1 METDVALLLGIIVV
15 LILLVLTLLGFLSY
29 CGLFAPIDIKAE
41 KPPFKE
47 LQVAYKFCRGSY
59 KNSGALFTEVHSIA
73 PSLKCIGVYYDD
85 PNEVEPLRLRYLVG
99 VVLNDTDQPAAPAVK
114 EQLEAEGFKTARFPA
129 VDHAVTTVFPFRGSV
144 SVMIAMARVYPKL
157 REYIKEKLLC
167 ARPLMEIYEDDR
179 VLFVCPLAKQ
189 DEFYVEEATEEP
201 EEATPP
207 ATGPRPTATPRR
219 ATTSAAHA
227 AAPLLPSRSC
237 ALSPHPTDSPSSLS
251 SSLHSGQQ
259 VQKGALQAHIADTS
273 SPSPSLFPCVPL
285 VGFLFFQKGGARVCR
300 GLCEGWEPS
309 LRLPV
314 GRGRS

>member
-1 METDVALLLGIIVV
+1 MLLGIIVV

-85 PNEVEPLRLRYLVG
+85 PTEVEPLRLRYLVG
-99 VVLNDTDQPAAPAVK
+99 VVLNDTEQPAAPEVK
-114 EQLEAEGFKTARFPA
+114 EQLEAEGFKTACFPA

-144 SVMIAMARVYPKL
+144 SVMIAVARVYPKL

-201 EEATPP
+201 EEGATSDPGTTTASDEEHADDGEDEEEEEDEEDAGPPLPPP
-207 ATGPRPTATPRR
+207 ASHASGNGAGTNGNTEESDHERGSRSS
-219 ATTSAAHA
+219 TTS
-227 AAPLLPSRSC
+227 S
-237 ALSPHPTDSPSSLS
+237 
-251 SSLHSGQQ
+251 
-259 VQKGALQAHIADTS
+259 
-273 SPSPSLFPCVPL
+273 F
-285 VGFLFFQKGGARVCR
+285 
-300 GLCEGWEPS
+300 EE
-309 LRLPV
+309 LRLE
-314 GRGRS
+314 SASN

>member
-1 METDVALLLGIIVV
+1 MLLGIIVV
-15 LILLVLTLLGFLSY
+15 LILLVLTSLGFLSY

-99 VVLNDTDQPAAPAVK
+99 VVLNDTDQPAAKEVK
-114 EQLEAEGFKTARFPA
+114 EQLEAEGFKTASFPA

-167 ARPLMEIYEDDR
+167 ARPMMEIYEDNR

-201 EEATPP
+201 EE
-207 ATGPRPTATPRR
+207 G
-219 ATTSAAHA
+219 ATTDPGTTTASDEERADDGEDEDEEEEEEVEDVGPTLPPPSSRASNNGAATNGNTEESDHERG
-227 AAPLLPSRSC
+227 SRS
-237 ALSPHPTDSPSSLS
+237 ST
-251 SSLHSGQQ
+251 
-259 VQKGALQAHIADTS
+259 TS
-273 SPSPSLFPCVPL
+273 SF
-285 VGFLFFQKGGARVCR
+285 
-300 GLCEGWEPS
+300 EE
-309 LRLPV
+309 LRLE
-314 GRGRS
+314 SASN

>member
-1 METDVALLLGIIVV
+1 MLLGIIVV

-201 EEATPP
+201 EEGATSDPGTTTASDEEHADDGEDEEEEEEEAGPP
-207 ATGPRPTATPRR
+207 LPPPPSHASSNGAASNGNTEESDHERGSRSS
-219 ATTSAAHA
+219 TTS
-227 AAPLLPSRSC
+227 S
-237 ALSPHPTDSPSSLS
+237 
-251 SSLHSGQQ
+251 
-259 VQKGALQAHIADTS
+259 
-273 SPSPSLFPCVPL
+273 F
-285 VGFLFFQKGGARVCR
+285 
-300 GLCEGWEPS
+300 EE
-309 LRLPV
+309 LRLE
-314 GRGRS
+314 SASN

>member
-1 METDVALLLGIIVV
+1 MLLGIIVV
-15 LILLVLTLLGFLSY
+15 LIILVLTLLGFLSY

-99 VVLNDTDQPAAPAVK
+99 VVLNDTDQPAAKEVK
-114 EQLEAEGFKTARFPA
+114 EQLEAEGFKTASFPA

-167 ARPLMEIYEDDR
+167 ARPMMEIYEDNR

-201 EEATPP
+201 EE
-207 ATGPRPTATPRR
+207 G
-219 ATTSAAHA
+219 ATTDPGTTTASDEERADDGEDEDEEEEEVEDVGPTLPPPSSHASNNGAATNGNTEESDHERG
-227 AAPLLPSRSC
+227 SRS
-237 ALSPHPTDSPSSLS
+237 ST
-251 SSLHSGQQ
+251 
-259 VQKGALQAHIADTS
+259 TS
-273 SPSPSLFPCVPL
+273 SF
-285 VGFLFFQKGGARVCR
+285 
-300 GLCEGWEPS
+300 EE
-309 LRLPV
+309 LRLE
-314 GRGRS
+314 SASN

>member
-99 VVLNDTDQPAAPAVK
+99 VVLNDTDQPAAKEVK
-114 EQLEAEGFKTARFPA
+114 EQLEAEGFKTASFPA

-167 ARPLMEIYEDDR
+167 ARPMMEIYEDNR

-201 EEATPP
+201 EEGATSDPGTTTASDEEHADDGEDEDEEEGDEVEDVGPTLPPP
-207 ATGPRPTATPRR
+207 ASHASNNGAATNGNTEESDHERGSR
-219 ATTSAAHA
+219 SSTTS
-227 AAPLLPSRSC
+227 S
-237 ALSPHPTDSPSSLS
+237 
-251 SSLHSGQQ
+251 
-259 VQKGALQAHIADTS
+259 
-273 SPSPSLFPCVPL
+273 F
-285 VGFLFFQKGGARVCR
+285 
-300 GLCEGWEPS
+300 EE
-309 LRLPV
+309 LRLE
-314 GRGRS
+314 SASN

>member
-1 METDVALLLGIIVV
+1 MLLGIIVV

-99 VVLNDTDQPAAPAVK
+99 VVLNDTDQPAAKEVK
-114 EQLEAEGFKTARFPA
+114 EQLEAEGFKTASFPA

-167 ARPLMEIYEDDR
+167 ARPMMEIYEDNR

-201 EEATPP
+201 EE
-207 ATGPRPTATPRR
+207 G
-219 ATTSAAHA
+219 ATTDPGTTTASDEERADDGEDEDEEEEEVEDVGPTLPPPSSHASNNGAATNGNTEESDHERG
-227 AAPLLPSRSC
+227 SRS
-237 ALSPHPTDSPSSLS
+237 ST
-251 SSLHSGQQ
+251 
-259 VQKGALQAHIADTS
+259 TS
-273 SPSPSLFPCVPL
+273 SF
-285 VGFLFFQKGGARVCR
+285 
-300 GLCEGWEPS
+300 EE
-309 LRLPV
+309 LRLE
-314 GRGRS
+314 SASN

>member
-1 METDVALLLGIIVV
+1 MLLGIIVV
-15 LILLVLTLLGFLSY
+15 LIFLVLTLLGFLSY

-99 VVLNDTDQPAAPAVK
+99 VVLNDTDQPAAKEVK
-114 EQLEAEGFKTARFPA
+114 EQLEAEGFKTASFPA

-167 ARPLMEIYEDDR
+167 ARPMMEIYEDNR

-201 EEATPP
+201 EE
-207 ATGPRPTATPRR
+207 G
-219 ATTSAAHA
+219 ATTDPGTTTASDEERADDGEDEDEEEEEEVEDVGPTLPPPSSRASNNGAATNGNTEESDHERG
-227 AAPLLPSRSC
+227 SRS
-237 ALSPHPTDSPSSLS
+237 ST
-251 SSLHSGQQ
+251 
-259 VQKGALQAHIADTS
+259 TS
-273 SPSPSLFPCVPL
+273 SF
-285 VGFLFFQKGGARVCR
+285 
-300 GLCEGWEPS
+300 EE
-309 LRLPV
+309 LRLE
-314 GRGRS
+314 SASN

>member
-1 METDVALLLGIIVV
+1 MLLGIIVV

-99 VVLNDTDQPAAPAVK
+99 VVLNDTDQPAAKEVK
-114 EQLEAEGFKTARFPA
+114 EQLEAEGFKTASFPA

-167 ARPLMEIYEDDR
+167 ARPMMEIYEDNR

-201 EEATPP
+201 EEGATSDPGTTTASDEEHADDGEDEDEEEGDEVEDVGPTLPPP
-207 ATGPRPTATPRR
+207 ASHASNNGAATNGNTEESDHERGSR
-219 ATTSAAHA
+219 SSTTS
-227 AAPLLPSRSC
+227 S
-237 ALSPHPTDSPSSLS
+237 
-251 SSLHSGQQ
+251 
-259 VQKGALQAHIADTS
+259 
-273 SPSPSLFPCVPL
+273 F
-285 VGFLFFQKGGARVCR
+285 
-300 GLCEGWEPS
+300 EE
-309 LRLPV
+309 LRLE
-314 GRGRS
+314 SASN

>member
-99 VVLNDTDQPAAPAVK
+99 VVLNDTEQPAAQEVK

-201 EEATPP
+201 EEGATSDPGTTT
-207 ATGPRPTATPRR
+207 ASDEEHADDGEDEEEEDAGPSLLPTANHASSNGAASNGTTEESDHERGSR
-219 ATTSAAHA
+219 SSTTS
-227 AAPLLPSRSC
+227 S
-237 ALSPHPTDSPSSLS
+237 
-251 SSLHSGQQ
+251 
-259 VQKGALQAHIADTS
+259 
-273 SPSPSLFPCVPL
+273 F
-285 VGFLFFQKGGARVCR
+285 
-300 GLCEGWEPS
+300 EE
-309 LRLPV
+309 LRLE
-314 GRGRS
+314 SASN

>member
-1 METDVALLLGIIVV
+1 MLLGIIVV

-201 EEATPP
+201 EEGATSDPGTTTASDEEHADDGEDEEEEEEEAGPPLPPP
-207 ATGPRPTATPRR
+207 ASHASSNGAASNGNTEESDHERGSRSS
-219 ATTSAAHA
+219 TTS
-227 AAPLLPSRSC
+227 S
-237 ALSPHPTDSPSSLS
+237 
-251 SSLHSGQQ
+251 
-259 VQKGALQAHIADTS
+259 
-273 SPSPSLFPCVPL
+273 F
-285 VGFLFFQKGGARVCR
+285 
-300 GLCEGWEPS
+300 EE
-309 LRLPV
+309 LRLE
-314 GRGRS
+314 SASN

>member
-15 LILLVLTLLGFLSY
+15 LIILVLTLLGFLSY

-99 VVLNDTDQPAAPAVK
+99 VVLNDTDQPAAKEVK
-114 EQLEAEGFKTARFPA
+114 EQLEAEGFKTASFPA

-167 ARPLMEIYEDDR
+167 ARPMMEIYEDNR

-201 EEATPP
+201 EE
-207 ATGPRPTATPRR
+207 G
-219 ATTSAAHA
+219 ATTDPGTTTASDEERADDGEDEDEEEEEVEDVGPTLPPPSSHASNNGAATNGNTEESDHERG
-227 AAPLLPSRSC
+227 SRS
-237 ALSPHPTDSPSSLS
+237 ST
-251 SSLHSGQQ
+251 
-259 VQKGALQAHIADTS
+259 TS
-273 SPSPSLFPCVPL
+273 SF
-285 VGFLFFQKGGARVCR
+285 
-300 GLCEGWEPS
+300 EE
-309 LRLPV
+309 LRLE
-314 GRGRS
+314 SASN

>member
-201 EEATPP
+201 EEGATSDPGTTTASDEEHADDGEDEEEEEEEAGPPLPPP
-207 ATGPRPTATPRR
+207 ASHASSNGAASNGNTEESDHERGSRSS
-219 ATTSAAHA
+219 TTS
-227 AAPLLPSRSC
+227 S
-237 ALSPHPTDSPSSLS
+237 
-251 SSLHSGQQ
+251 
-259 VQKGALQAHIADTS
+259 
-273 SPSPSLFPCVPL
+273 F
-285 VGFLFFQKGGARVCR
+285 
-300 GLCEGWEPS
+300 EE
-309 LRLPV
+309 LRLE
-314 GRGRS
+314 SASN

>member
-15 LILLVLTLLGFLSY
+15 LIFLVLTLLGFLSY

-99 VVLNDTDQPAAPAVK
+99 VVLNDTDQPAAKEVK
-114 EQLEAEGFKTARFPA
+114 EQLEAEGFKTASFPA

-167 ARPLMEIYEDDR
+167 ARPMMEIYEDNR

-201 EEATPP
+201 EE
-207 ATGPRPTATPRR
+207 G
-219 ATTSAAHA
+219 ATTDPGTTTASDEERADDGEDEDEEEEEEVEDVGPTLPPPSSRASNNGAATNGNTEESDHERG
-227 AAPLLPSRSC
+227 SRS
-237 ALSPHPTDSPSSLS
+237 ST
-251 SSLHSGQQ
+251 
-259 VQKGALQAHIADTS
+259 TS
-273 SPSPSLFPCVPL
+273 SF
-285 VGFLFFQKGGARVCR
+285 
-300 GLCEGWEPS
+300 EE
-309 LRLPV
+309 LRLE
-314 GRGRS
+314 SASN

>member
-1 METDVALLLGIIVV
+1 MLLGIIVV

-201 EEATPP
+201 EEGATSDPGTTTASDEEHADDGEDEEEEEEEAGPPLPPP
-207 ATGPRPTATPRR
+207 ASHASSNR
-219 ATTSAAHA
+219 AASNGNTEESDHERGSRSSTTS
-227 AAPLLPSRSC
+227 S
-237 ALSPHPTDSPSSLS
+237 
-251 SSLHSGQQ
+251 
-259 VQKGALQAHIADTS
+259 
-273 SPSPSLFPCVPL
+273 F
-285 VGFLFFQKGGARVCR
+285 
-300 GLCEGWEPS
+300 EE
-309 LRLPV
+309 LRLE
-314 GRGRS
+314 SASN

>member
-1 METDVALLLGIIVV
+1 MLLGIIVV

-59 KNSGALFTEVHSIA
+59 KNSGALFTEAHSIA

-99 VVLNDTDQPAAPAVK
+99 VVLNDTDQPAAPEVK

-167 ARPLMEIYEDDR
+167 ARPLMEIYEEDR

-189 DEFYVEEATEEP
+189 DEFYVEDATEEP
-201 EEATPP
+201 EEGATSDPGTTTASDEEEEAGEGEGGPPPP
-207 ATGPRPTATPRR
+207 AGHASSNGSGAASSGNTEESDHERGSRSS
-219 ATTSAAHA
+219 TTS
-227 AAPLLPSRSC
+227 S
-237 ALSPHPTDSPSSLS
+237 
-251 SSLHSGQQ
+251 
-259 VQKGALQAHIADTS
+259 
-273 SPSPSLFPCVPL
+273 F
-285 VGFLFFQKGGARVCR
+285 
-300 GLCEGWEPS
+300 EE
-309 LRLPV
+309 LRLE
-314 GRGRS
+314 SASN